1 MGSQTEIVQ
10 GAGSAVPERTLSRTF
25 TYQQLQSSPASTTTT
40 PSVSMSRIRQNF
52 EEASEALINKQINM
66 EFYASYVYLSMSAFF
81 NRDDQALHGFAK
93 FFKKS
98 SDEEREHGMK
108 LMEYQTKRGG
118 RTVFQDISKPT
129 TMEWGT
135 PLQAM
140 LGALELEKT
149 VNQSLLDLHAAA
161 GEKGDAHLC
170 DFLEANYL
178 DEQVEGIKEISDMVT
193 KLKGRRRPRRPHYR
207 QRNGLN
213 LGTLHLHILCIFHI
227 YSTVP
232 RILYKT

>member
-1 MGSQTEIVQ
+1 MRLREWVPGFSLLQQNQT
-10 GAGSAVPERTLSRTF
+10 STFSSSTSRT
-25 TYQQLQSSPASTTTT
+25 PITTTVEMA
-40 PSVSMSRIRQNF
+40 VSKIRQNYH
-52 EEASEALINKQINM
+52 EDCEALINKQINM
-66 EFYASYVYLSMSAFF
+66 EFYASYVYLSMSSYL
-81 NRDDQALHGFAK
+81 NRDDQALHGFVDH
-93 FFKKS
+93 FKKS

-149 VNQSLLDLHAAA
+149 GNQSLLDLHAAA

-193 KLKGRRRPRRPHYR
+193 KLKRAGD
-207 QRNGLN
+207 G
-213 LGTLHLHILCIFHI
+213 LGTHIID
-227 YSTVP
+227 
-232 RILYKT
+232 KEMA